1 MEPPDVGDR
10 GLPVGAVRGYGQYLP
25 ARLGGP
31 SKFGYLTFLPASDSA
46 PAMLSFVSKDNERY
60 VNLPVSELHSL
71 ALADYNTTLEF
82 WHDDL
87 RHRVC
92 LLPKGLAQ
100 ANVMAEFTGDT
111 EARHWQAMLAPM
123 VGAPPA
129 GVRVKPPMSKGKR
142 VALNYSLGCLLAV
155 VVLIAVVV
163 AMALFGS
170 R

>member
-1 MEPPDVGDR
+1 MEPAGAGDD
-10 GLPVGAVRGYGQYLP
+10 GLPAGAVRGYGQYLP

-31 SKFGYLTFLPASDSA
+31 SKFGYLTYQPADESA

-60 VNLPVSELHSL
+60 VNEPVGELHSL

-123 VGAPPA
+123 VGAPPV

-155 VVLIAVVV
+155 VVIIAVIVG
-163 AMALFGS
+163 MALMGS